1 MKARTATT
9 TAPGVSVVVPVHNE
23 AGNIPSLLA
32 EIHAALD
39 GVIDYEVIYV
49 DDGSTDATRHILLES
64 AARDERLR
72 PLMHERNFGQSA
84 ALASGVGAA
93 RSPWIAT
100 LDGDGQNDPADIPAL
115 LARLHEF
122 PTEEG
127 LGMICGQRVKRRDT
141 WLKRVCSRI
150 ANGIRGWILRDHT
163 PDIGCGLKV
172 FERHVFLMLPHFDHM
187 HRFLPALFQ
196 MAGRRVVSV
205 PVRHR
210 PRTQGH
216 SHYGLHDRLWA
227 GMADILGVMWLGR
240 RMNLTDYVELDVR
253 GQEHSGDAATPVNA
267 PPIEPGGSTRA

>member
-100 LDGDGQNDPADIPAL
+100 LDGDGQNDPADLPAL
-115 LARLHEF
+115 LAKLHEF
-122 PTEEG
+122 PAGEEP
-127 LGMICGQRVKRRDT
+127 GMVCGQRVKRRDT
-141 WLKRVCSRI
+141 WLKRASSTI
-150 ANGIRGWILRDHT
+150 ANGIRTRALHDRT
-163 PDIGCGLKV
+163 PDSGCGIKV
-172 FERHVFLMLPHFDHM
+172 FRRDVFMILPHFDHM

-196 MAGRRVVSV
+196 LAGQRAVSV
-205 PVRHR
+205 PVNHR
-210 PRTQGH
+210 PRLRGR
-216 SHYGLHDRLWA
+216 SHYGVHDRLWA
-227 GMADILGVMWLGR
+227 GVADLLGVMWLGR
-240 RMNLTDYVELDVR
+240 RMIRADYAELDGTER
-253 GQEHSGDAATPVNA
+253 PRTKATSAIEHAGTLRR
-267 PPIEPGGSTRA
+267 GGSADA